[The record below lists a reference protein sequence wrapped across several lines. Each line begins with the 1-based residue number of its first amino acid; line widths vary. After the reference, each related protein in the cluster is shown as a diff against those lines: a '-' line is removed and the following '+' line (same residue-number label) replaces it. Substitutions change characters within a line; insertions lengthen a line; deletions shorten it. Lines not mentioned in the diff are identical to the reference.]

1 MHTTLHIFSIF
12 SLSFYFITYLLFCMS
27 SCIFYNFIYISTI
40 IATFMYIG
48 EMGKLSCKLD
58 FLFSKVS
65 YILLNLEK
73 KNDFFYLNTRKIS
86 NSFYSFFLHNICSK
100 NSKLTSTSYDS
111 FIKNI
116 HYPTYYYKKKNLN
129 PLKFF

>member
-1 MHTTLHIFSIF
+1 MTVGETGKLSCNLHQQLPCTPHSTF
-12 SLSFYFITYLLFCMS
+12 SLFPFISSHVLFCMS

-73 KNDFFYLNTRKIS
+73 KMIFFISTQEKYPTLFIHFFYIISAQKTLNWLQHRMI
-86 NSFYSFFLHNICSK
+86 FL
-100 NSKLTSTSYDS
+100 
-111 FIKNI
+111 
-116 HYPTYYYKKKNLN
+116 
-129 PLKFF
+129 